1 PNPAS
6 KQGALTRQLH
16 EAIQEALVYAGLRE
30 QPFKSEEPQGEQKKP
45 TEKPKPEEPKPLEL
59 GWLVHNADPGC
70 IGALASS
77 LGDFGCELDLFAE
90 SSNLEKEGG
99 DAGATRSVLML
110 AEALTRAAQLQQPVL
125 VAEFEG
131 TRRITIGLTCPVTQK
146 ALADAGTSVKKLGAA
161 A

>member
-1 PNPAS
+1 PAS

-30 QPFKSEEPQGEQKKP
+30 LPFKNKEAQDEQAKP
-45 TEKPKPEEPKPLEL
+45 VEKPKPTEPKPLEL
-59 GWLVHNADPGC
+59 GWLVHNAGSDG

-77 LGDFGCELDLFAE
+77 LGDFGCEFDLFAE
-90 SSNLEKEGG
+90 SSNLEKEVG
-99 DAGATRSVLML
+99 DVGATRSMLML
-110 AEALTRAAQLQQPVL
+110 AEALTRASQLQQPVL

-131 TRRITIGLTCPVTQK
+131 TCRVAIGLTCPVTQQASTNTK
-146 ALADAGTSVKKLGAA
+146 SPGQPLEAA